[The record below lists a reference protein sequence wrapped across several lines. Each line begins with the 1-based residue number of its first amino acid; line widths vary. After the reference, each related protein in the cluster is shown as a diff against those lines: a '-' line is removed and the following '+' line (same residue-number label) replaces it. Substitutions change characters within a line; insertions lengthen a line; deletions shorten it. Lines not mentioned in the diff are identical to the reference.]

1 MAQSSLPGDLL
12 YGVKIHVNENLKTA
26 FSFSAQSDAHANLD
40 ILETRIKEKQDL
52 RAEWRLD
59 SETSTYLDAQISSA
73 VKNYGEERV
82 VFVGN
87 SDSEVLLNLDTR
99 FSTLLWTTD
108 SPKGNS
114 SSKTTIDVSRP
125 KKSNTVIV
133 PSRTTTSGSIENTL
147 RVGTSTS
154 GWVSTSTSGWLEIG
168 VDTVLQIENDDSL
181 LNLR

>member
-12 YGVKIHVNENLKTA
+12 YGVKIHMNENLKTA

-73 VKNYGEERV
+73 VKNYSEERV
-82 VFVGN
+82 ALVGN
-87 SDSEVLLNLDTR
+87 STDSEVLLNLDTR
-99 FSTLLWTTD
+99 FSTLLRTTD

-114 SSKTTIDVSRP
+114 SSKTIIDVSGS
-125 KKSNTVIV
+125 KESNTVIV
-133 PSRTTTSGSIENTL
+133 PVRATTSGSIENTL

-181 LNLR
+181 NLH